1 MTSEPLILASVSG
14 NVGRLTF
21 NRPTQRNAMS
31 VDMMKQFHARLQDME
46 ANSAIRCVVFEG
58 AGGNFV
64 AGGNIKSWDRLR
76 SMTPM
81 ERGEDFRRRLS
92 EVKPLILLLGNYS
105 KPLIAAVRGYAAGA
119 GLCVVAAADF
129 VVADTSA
136 IFLFANVRTGLV
148 PDMGLTHFLP
158 RAIGYRQ
165 AVRLSLLS
173 GQLNATEAKQNGL
186 VTDLVDA
193 EKFEESIADLCNVLI
208 ALPAT
213 AVRETRRVMRGAGT
227 GELERRF
234 QAECDGLAACAA
246 TDDFLEAITAF
257 AEHRKPNFGQT
268 LKPAGP

>member
-1 MTSEPLILASVSG
+1 MSSEPLILASVSG

-21 NRPTQRNAMS
+21 NRPAQRNAMS
-31 VDMMKQFHARLQDME
+31 VDMMKQFHARLQEME
-46 ANSAIRCVVFEG
+46 ADAAIRCVVLDG

-64 AGGNIKSWDRLR
+64 AGGDIKSWDRLR
-76 SMTPM
+76 SMTPV
-81 ERGEDFRRRLS
+81 ERGEDFRRRLRD
-92 EVKPLILLLGNYS
+92 VKPLILLLDNYS

-119 GLCVVAAADF
+119 GLCFVAAADF
-129 VVADTSA
+129 VVADASA
-136 IFLFANVRTGLV
+136 TFLFANIRTSLV
-148 PDMGLTHFLP
+148 PDMGLSHFLP

-165 AVRLSLLS
+165 AVRLGLLS
-173 GQLNATEAKQNGL
+173 GQLNAADAKQIGL

-193 EKFEESIADLCNVLI
+193 EKFEDTIATLCNALI

-213 AVRETRRVMRGAGT
+213 AIRETRRAMRGAGT

-268 LKPAGP
+268 RKPTRP